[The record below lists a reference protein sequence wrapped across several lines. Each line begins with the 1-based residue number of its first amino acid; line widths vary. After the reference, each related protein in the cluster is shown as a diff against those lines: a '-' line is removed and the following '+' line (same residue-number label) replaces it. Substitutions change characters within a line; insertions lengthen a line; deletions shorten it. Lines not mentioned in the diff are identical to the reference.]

1 MNKQEVANALR
12 GLDPRVDAHWTKAG
26 LPALDHLESVLGY
39 NVTRA
44 NLKEMGFANVDRA
57 AAPIPDTP
65 EAHAMA
71 ANEQIAEAVADDG
84 PPDAIALIEAACAAV
99 QTDRYR
105 RNGELQA
112 LVRHWQVQQHAARE
126 LQDRL
131 DRRNGLGKYAET
143 GDDE

>member
-12 GLDPRVDAHWTKAG
+12 GLDPRIDEHWTKAG
-26 LPALDHLESVLGY
+26 LPALEHLEGVLGY

-44 NLKEMGFANVDRA
+44 NLKEMGFAKVDRE
-57 AAPIPDTP
+57 AAPVPDTP

-71 ANEQIAEAVADDG
+71 ANKQISQAVADDG
-84 PPDAIALIEAACAAV
+84 PPDAIALIEAAVAAV

-131 DRRNGLGKYAET
+131 DQRNGLGKYAET

>member
-12 GLDPRVDAHWTKAG
+12 GLDPRVKAHWTKAG
-26 LPALDHLESVLGY
+26 IPALDHLESVLGY
-39 NVTRA
+39 GVTRA
-44 NLKEMGFANVDRA
+44 KLKEMGFANVDRES
-57 AAPIPDTP
+57 APIPDGP
-65 EAHAMA
+65 EAHTMA

-84 PPDAIALIEAACAAV
+84 APDAIALIEAFCAAV
-99 QTDRYR
+99 QADSFR

-112 LVRHWQVQQHAARE
+112 LSRQWQVQQNAART